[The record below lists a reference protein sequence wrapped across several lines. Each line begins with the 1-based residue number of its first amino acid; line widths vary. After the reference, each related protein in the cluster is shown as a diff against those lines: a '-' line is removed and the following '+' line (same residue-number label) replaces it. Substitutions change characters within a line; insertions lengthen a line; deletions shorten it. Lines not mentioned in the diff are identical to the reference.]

1 MLLLSSV
8 KYISTFIFQAKRVFE
23 KICPGEEFLPKAPN
37 PEDII
42 YDDGETGAEKETG
55 FEPNGDTAV
64 TTDCDGETVGVVISA
79 AADAAEGGDE
89 FVVADSST
97 AASAVTDDTTAR
109 D

>member
-1 MLLLSSV
+1 M
-8 KYISTFIFQAKRVFE
+8 FE

-42 YDDGETGAEKETG
+42 YDNGETGAEKETG

-89 FVVADSST
+89 LLVADSST
-97 AASAVTDDTTAR
+97 AASLVTDDTTAR